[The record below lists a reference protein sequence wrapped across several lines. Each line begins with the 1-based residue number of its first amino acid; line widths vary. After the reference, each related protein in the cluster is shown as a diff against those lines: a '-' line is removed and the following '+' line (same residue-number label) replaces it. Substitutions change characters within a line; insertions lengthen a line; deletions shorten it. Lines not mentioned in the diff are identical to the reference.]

1 MVIIESE
8 LLHYD
13 KRNIRYYINFP
24 KLCYDKDSNK
34 YEMIDLVNQI
44 ILEDIMIF
52 FEVVEDS
59 YSDMSEN
66 NILINSLTEFETGF
80 NRNYMVSIAIEFSQ
94 LCGILDISYLK
105 GYNYDLNLRKEIK
118 LQDLFKE
125 NINFEEILKNYLS
138 QQFEKLIKD
147 VYISKYY
154 GVDKNNIDNICI
166 DNESIFYF
174 TNEYLI
180 LPFSSCELSK
190 DIMNLIE
197 FKVPFNKIYHYLSDY
212 AIKEIINNIIL

>member
-1 MVIIESE
+1 MIVIERE

-13 KRNIRYYINFP
+13 KENIRYYINFP
-24 KLCYDKDSNK
+24 KLCDDKDSNK
-34 YEMIDLVNQI
+34 YEMLDLVNQI

-66 NILINSLTEFETGF
+66 NILINSLTEFEVGF
-80 NRNYMVSIAIEFSQ
+80 NRKYIFSIAIEFSQ
-94 LCGILDISYLK
+94 LSGILDISYLK
-105 GYNYDLNLRKEIK
+105 GYNYDLNLKKEIK

-125 NINFEEILKNYLS
+125 EINFEEVLKKYLME
-138 QQFEKLIKD
+138 QIEKLIKD
-147 VYISKYY
+147 INISKDY
-154 GVDKNNIDNICI
+154 GVDKKIIDNICI

-174 TNEYLI
+174 TNEYLV
-180 LPFSSCELSK
+180 LPFSSCELSQ

-197 FKVPFNKIYHYLSDY
+197 FKVPFNKIYYYLSDY
-212 AIKEIINNIIL
+212 AIKKIVKKIIL